1 MVWDL
6 LAIPI
11 PLRGAGVGPQQP
23 FDMFIKQ
30 PKIMNGEGGQALTWD
45 IFRIL
50 ECVES
55 CMVRSAQAE
64 NILSTKQPRVKIS
77 TSTAYILK
85 FRI

>member
-1 MVWDL
+1 
-6 LAIPI
+6 
-11 PLRGAGVGPQQP
+11 
-23 FDMFIKQ
+23 
-30 PKIMNGEGGQALTWD
+30 MNGEGGQALTWD

-77 TSTAYILK
+77 TSGESS
-85 FRI
+85 FRFLAHPAPPLWHL